1 MRGVTPVSDTAV
13 MTRGAKY
20 SENFSPMSLSSLSL
34 KSNADNCTWI
44 QLSSNELKDNR
55 DLCGTEN
62 MIDEIPETNDMKISG
77 FSDIELRKDSG
88 IRDHDL
94 ESTHLGEIY
103 PETQKI
109 TNKKPC
115 VFFCFGSMRRPKLVV
130 LMILLLALVLLLVF
144 FAFAPLPLRL
154 WRIPIIPLTTAPP
167 TTLGTIRVLL
177 LGKLLSFFCNNLP
190 V

>member
-1 MRGVTPVSDTAV
+1 

-20 SENFSPMSLSSLSL
+20 SENFSPMSLSSQSL

-62 MIDEIPETNDMKISG
+62 MTDEIPETNDMKISG

-94 ESTHLGEIY
+94 ESTHLDEIY